1 MKFQDLAIG
10 DKFKV
15 TTFHS
20 ASTLNLQNAI
30 AAHRKPKEQITENT
44 VFVKA
49 TRNSCFTDT
58 EHKTPLYVHPVL
70 PVVQIEVDIISVK

>member
-10 DKFKV
+10 DKFQV
-15 TTFHS
+15 TSFHC

-44 VFVKA
+44 VFIKA

-58 EHKTPLYVHPVL
+58 KHKTPLYVHPVL
-70 PVVQIEVDIISVK
+70 TVVQIDVPVAN